1 MTKTGI
7 VRWLLSAVVFAGIAG
22 CGGGDRGRVAFRL
35 SLTGLNP
42 LPAQQG
48 WYEGFA
54 IGKDGVIRSTG
65 KFNLDPSTSP
75 PSVFTPRGD
84 VLGTTASVT
93 FGPANTYLGEAF
105 PFIWDATGFFVTIEP
120 EGDDDP
126 APSGNTVLGG
136 PIASDET
143 ADLTTAGL
151 LGSGGPGLG
160 DFSGAA
166 GTAVLTT
173 PTDGP
178 GNDARGLWFTTD
190 ATGNVPGLSLPV
202 LSGSNTYEAFVT
214 ADGATFTSL
223 GRFRDPADFDDDFMS
238 HQGRA
243 AGSVGF
249 RAPGQDAVQG
259 FATSRPSAFDLADG
273 GRRIEITVEPVR
285 DNSIDVFP
293 LVVLSGPVPTTAVTA
308 QKVVAQDNPLTS
320 GFTMLPSYQ
329 LALSAGSVAFSSVG
343 AGLRPLG
350 AARDG
355 RYELFALVG
364 GTPSSC
370 GAFVVDPM
378 TFEVKSP
385 AGATTYGT
393 NAAFALT
400 SASTG
405 LGGSF
410 PDVLAATEFFVSIE
424 ADGDATPAD
433 SGVVLLA
440 GAASGGAASLTTAG
454 LTATGGRGVANFA
467 AVAGTFIIDTPTD
480 DVSNAT
486 SNDQF
491 GVWFRRLAT
500 STASLTLPNLPPAWT
515 YEAWVV
521 EVGTGIRASVGRFRS
536 VAGVDDD
543 AATWPGRGPD
553 SIGYAFPGQDFLTA
567 VPPLGA
573 GPTDFTG
580 GFTVLVTVEPTPDQ
594 SLLPSQFRVLE
605 AAVPGVP
612 STFALTNVF
621 SGPTGRLEI

>member
-7 VRWLLSAVVFAGIAG
+7 VRWVLSALVVTAFAG

-35 SLTGLNP
+35 SLQGLNP

-54 IGKDGVIRSTG
+54 IGKDGVVRSTG
-65 KFNLDPSTSP
+65 KFNLDPSTTP

-84 VLGTTASVT
+84 VLGTTTSVT
-93 FGPANTYLGEAF
+93 FGPANTYLGESF
-105 PFIWDATGFFVTIEP
+105 PFIWDSTGFFVTIEP
-120 EGDDDP
+120 EGDVDP
-126 APSGNTVLGG
+126 APSGNTILGG
-136 PIASDET
+136 PIAADET

-151 LGSGGPGLG
+151 LASGGPGLG
-160 DFSGAA
+160 NFTGAG

-178 GNDARGLWFTTD
+178 GNDTRGLWFTTD
-190 ATGNVPGLSLPV
+190 ATGAVPGLTLPV
-202 LSGSNTYEAFVT
+202 LTGSNTYEAFVT
-214 ADGATFTSL
+214 ADGTTFTSL

-249 RAPGQDAVQG
+249 RAPGQDAVVG

-285 DNSIDVFP
+285 DNSIDAFP
-293 LVVLSGPVPTTAVTA
+293 LLVLSGPVPTAAVTA

-320 GFTMLPSYQ
+320 GFTTLPSNQ
-329 LALSAGSVAFSSVG
+329 LSLTAGSAAFASVG

-350 AARDG
+350 NARDG
-355 RYELFALVG
+355 RYELFAVVG
-364 GTPSSC
+364 GTPLSC
-370 GAFVVDPM
+370 GAFVVDPT

-385 AGATTYGT
+385 SGATTYGS
-393 NAAFALT
+393 NATFALT
-400 SASTG
+400 SANTG
-405 LGGSF
+405 LGGAF
-410 PDVLAATEFFVSIE
+410 PDVLAATEFFVTIE
-424 ADGDATPAD
+424 PDGDAIAAD

-440 GAASGGAASLTTAG
+440 GAASGGVASLTTAG
-454 LTATGGRGVANFA
+454 LTATGGRGLANFA
-467 AVAGTFIIDTPTD
+467 AASGGFIISTPTD
-480 DVSNAT
+480 DVTNTTA
-486 SNDQF
+486 NDQF
-491 GVWFRRLAT
+491 GVWFRRFAT
-500 STASLTLPNLPPAWT
+500 SSASLVLPALPAAWT

-521 EVGTGIRASVGRFRS
+521 EPLTGVRGSVGRFRS
-536 VAGVDDD
+536 VVGPDDD

-553 SIGYAFPGQDFLTA
+553 SIGYLFPGQDFLVA

-580 GFTVLVTVEPTPDQ
+580 GFTVLVSVETTPDQ
-594 SLLPSQFRVLE
+594 SLSPSSFRVLQ
-605 AAVPGVP
+605 AAVPSVP
-612 STFALTNVF
+612 STFVLANVF